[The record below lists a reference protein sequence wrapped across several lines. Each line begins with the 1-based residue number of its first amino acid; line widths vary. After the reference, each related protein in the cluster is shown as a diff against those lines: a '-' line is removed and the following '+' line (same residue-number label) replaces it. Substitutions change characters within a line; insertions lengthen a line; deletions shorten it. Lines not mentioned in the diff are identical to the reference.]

1 MTTILFVAIC
11 IIFMGLGVP
20 DSVLNSAW
28 PAIYADLNL
37 PISYAN
43 FITVLVSLG
52 TVISSLFA
60 SRLINKFGIGPVTF
74 VSTLFSALCLF
85 AFSFS
90 DSIIYFCLLSIP
102 LGLGAGAIDTALN
115 NYTATNYT
123 SLHMSLLHCFYGVGI
138 SISPFLMSFAL
149 GEDNNWRKGY
159 LLVFIVMMVITLIS
173 FISLPLWKKV
183 KSKQPEKDIP
193 QKTLSL
199 KQMFGMPAVRSSV
212 ITFFCSV
219 GLEFTCGIWAC
230 TYLVNVQNLSEALAS
245 RYLTFYYA
253 GITIGRLISGFVSKK
268 LNVEK
273 IVYSGY
279 SIVFLALI
287 LLFIPLP
294 PIFKAMSLF
303 FIGFGNGPTF
313 PNLIY
318 LTPKNFGGDVS
329 QSIIGLQMATCN
341 LGILIM
347 PPIFGFLAQGLGL
360 NLFPIFLGLLYI
372 FMVISTIIYSKQTCP
387 LRNSVALKKDEN
399 L

>member
-1 MTTILFVAIC
+1 MITFLFVAIC
-11 IIFMGLGVP
+11 IIFMGLGLP
-20 DSVLNSAW
+20 DSVLNCAW
-28 PAIYADLNL
+28 PAIYSELDL

-52 TVISSLFA
+52 TVFSSLFA
-60 SRLINKFGIGPVTF
+60 SRLINKFGIGYVTL
-74 VSTLFSALCLF
+74 VSTFFSALCLL

-90 DSIIYFCLLSIP
+90 NSMLFFCLLSIP

-115 NYTATNYT
+115 NFTATNYS

-149 GEDNNWRKGY
+149 GDNNNWRKGY
-159 LLVFIVMMVITLIS
+159 VLVFVVMMVITLVA
-173 FISLPLWKKV
+173 FISLPLWKKI
-183 KSKQPEKDIP
+183 KAKQPKESLP

-199 KQMFGMPAVRSSV
+199 GQMFKMPAVRTSI

-230 TYLVNVQNLSEALAS
+230 TYLVNVQNISEALAS

-253 GITIGRLISGFVSKK
+253 GITVGRLVSGFVSKK
-268 LNVEK
+268 LKVEK

-279 SIVFLALI
+279 SIVLMALI

-318 LTPKNFGGDVS
+318 LTPKNFGSDVS

-347 PPIFGFLAQGLGL
+347 PPVFGFLAQDIGLKI
-360 NLFPIFLGLLYI
+360 FPIFLSVL
-372 FMVISTIIYSKQTCP
+372 FVAMVISTIIYSKQTSA
-387 LRNSVALKKDEN
+387 LRLKGKVEKSEN

>member
-1 MTTILFVAIC
+1 MVTILFVAIC
-11 IIFMGLGVP
+11 IIFMGLGLP

-28 PAIYADLNL
+28 PAIYAELNL
-37 PISYAN
+37 PFSYAN

-52 TVISSLFA
+52 TVLSSLFA
-60 SRLINKFGIGPVTF
+60 AKLIAKFGVGKVTF

-90 DSIIYFCLLSIP
+90 NSMLFFCLLSIP

-115 NYTATNYT
+115 NYTATNYS

-149 GEDNNWRKGY
+149 GDDNNWRKGY
-159 LLVFIVMMVITLIS
+159 VLVFIAMMVITLIS

-183 KSKQPEKDIP
+183 KSKQPEKDVP
-193 QKTLSL
+193 QKTLSI
-199 KQMFGMPAVRSSV
+199 KQMFCMPAVRSSV

-230 TYLVNVQNLSEALAS
+230 TYLVNVKNLSEALAS

-273 IVYSGY
+273 IVYGGY
-279 SIVFLALI
+279 SIVLMALV

-294 PIFKAMSLF
+294 PIFKALSLF
-303 FIGFGNGPTF
+303 FVGFGNGPTF

-318 LTPKNFGGDVS
+318 LTPKNFGSDVS

-341 LGILIM
+341 LGILIL
-347 PPIFGFLAQGLGL
+347 PPVFGFLAQELSL
-360 NLFPIFLGLLYI
+360 NIFPIFLGLLYI
-372 FMVISTIIYSKQTCP
+372 FMVISTIIYSKQTYP
-387 LRNSVALKKDEN
+387 LRKSLELKEN
-399 L
+399 KKL

>member
-1 MTTILFVAIC
+1 MVTILFVAIC
-11 IIFMGLGVP
+11 IIFMGLGLP

-37 PISYAN
+37 PFSYAN

-60 SRLINKFGIGPVTF
+60 AKLIAKFGVGKVTF

-90 DSIIYFCLLSIP
+90 NSMLFFCLLSIP

-115 NYTATNYT
+115 NYTATNY
-123 SLHMSLLHCFYGVGI
+123 SSMHMSLLHCFYGVGI

-159 LLVFIVMMVITLIS
+159 VLVFAVMMVITLIS

-199 KQMFGMPAVRSSV
+199 KQMFCMPAVRSSV

-279 SIVFLALI
+279 SIVLMALI
-287 LLFIPLP
+287 LLFVPLP

-318 LTPKNFGGDVS
+318 LTPKNFGSDVS

-347 PPIFGFLAQGLGL
+347 PPVFGFLAQGLGL
-360 NLFPIFLGLLYI
+360 NIFPIFLSVLYL
-372 FMVISTIIYSKQTCP
+372 FMVIGTIVYNKQTYP
-387 LRNSVALKKDEN
+387 LSK
-399 L
+399 

>member
-1 MTTILFVAIC
+1 MVTILFVAIC
-11 IIFMGLGVP
+11 IIFMGLGLP

-28 PAIYADLNL
+28 PAIYAELNL
-37 PISYAN
+37 PFSYAN

-52 TVISSLFA
+52 TVLSSLFA
-60 SRLINKFGIGPVTF
+60 AKLIGKFGVGKVTF

-90 DSIIYFCLLSIP
+90 NSMLFFCLLSIP

-115 NYTATNYT
+115 NYTATNY
-123 SLHMSLLHCFYGVGI
+123 SSMHMSLLHCFYGVGI

-149 GEDNNWRKGY
+149 GDDNNWRKGY
-159 LLVFIVMMVITLIS
+159 VLVFIVMMVITLIS

-183 KSKQPEKDIP
+183 KSKQPEKDVP

-199 KQMFGMPAVRSSV
+199 KQMFSMPAVRSSV

-230 TYLVNVQNLSEALAS
+230 TYLVNVKNLSEALAS

-253 GITIGRLISGFVSKK
+253 GITIGRLVSGFVSKK

-279 SIVFLALI
+279 SIVLMALV

-303 FIGFGNGPTF
+303 LVGFGNGPTF

-318 LTPKNFGGDVS
+318 LTPKNFGSDVS

-347 PPIFGFLAQGLGL
+347 PPVFGFLAQGLGL
-360 NLFPIFLGLLYI
+360 NIFPIFLSVLYL
-372 FMVISTIIYSKQTCP
+372 FMVIGTIVYNKQTCP
-387 LRNSVALKKDEN
+387 LSK
-399 L
+399 

>member
-1 MTTILFVAIC
+1 MVTLLFVAIC
-11 IIFMGLGVP
+11 IIFMGLGLP

-28 PAIYADLNL
+28 PAIYAELNL
-37 PISYAN
+37 PFSYAN

-60 SRLINKFGIGPVTF
+60 AKLIGKFGVGKVTF

-90 DSIIYFCLLSIP
+90 NSMLFFCLLSIP

-115 NYTATNYT
+115 NYTATNYS

-159 LLVFIVMMVITLIS
+159 VLVFAVMMVITLIS

-183 KSKQPEKDIP
+183 KSKQPEKDVP

-199 KQMFGMPAVRSSV
+199 KQMFSMPAVRSSV

-253 GITIGRLISGFVSKK
+253 GITIGRLVSGFVSKK

-279 SIVFLALI
+279 SIVLMALV

-294 PIFKAMSLF
+294 PIFKALSLF
-303 FIGFGNGPTF
+303 FVGFGNGPTF

-318 LTPKNFGGDVS
+318 LTPKNFGSDVS

-360 NLFPIFLGLLYI
+360 NIFPIFLSVLFL
-372 FMVISTIIYSKQTCP
+372 FMVIGTIVYNKQTYP
-387 LRNSVALKKDEN
+387 LSK
-399 L
+399 